1 MRRRLK
7 RSTRQHIIVSVL
19 CVFIFGGV
27 FLTAY
32 FTVTSNL
39 KKNYQSRIDSL
50 SHELESKKIYVY
62 QAKKDISAGSRIT
75 KDLLTYSGVL
85 SEQPQSNFIT
95 ESEIGKVALIDI
107 KTGTEVLKT
116 MLTGEVADD
125 TLREVEFNTFLLSS
139 NLKEHDTVDIRILF
153 PNGESYVVLS
163 KKTARNLDLE
173 NSSCF
178 MWLDSEE
185 ILRVSGAIVDCFIN
199 EGSRLYTVKYIEP
212 QIQEASLITYTP
224 GTDVLKL
231 IQEDPNVV
239 RKAADKVNES
249 VRQELDRRLT
259 EFYSRHGSE
268 AYWNNYKF
276 NHPADSRVKE
286 TGSNNDLTGDTNES
300 ESATEL
306 LQTDQPADEGEEE
319 IYYVD

>member
-1 MRRRLK
+1 MTRRLK
-7 RSTRQHIIVSVL
+7 RSTRQHIIISVL
-19 CVFIFGGV
+19 CVFIFGGA

-32 FTVTSNL
+32 FTMTANL
-39 KKNYQSRIDSL
+39 KKDYQSRIDSL

-62 QAKKDISAGSRIT
+62 QAKRDISAGSRIT

-85 SEQPQSNFIT
+85 SEQPQGNFIT

-116 MLTGEVADD
+116 MLTGEVTDN

-139 NLKEHDTVDIRILF
+139 NLNENDTVDIRILY
-153 PNGESYVVLS
+153 PNGESYIVLS
-163 KKTARNLDLE
+163 KKTAKNLDLE
-173 NSSCF
+173 NSRCF

-212 QIQEASLITYTP
+212 RIQEASHITYTP

-239 RKAADKVNES
+239 RKATDEVSES
-249 VRQELDRRLT
+249 VRQELDSRLT

-268 AYWNNYKF
+268 AYWNSYQY
-276 NHPADSRVKE
+276 NHPADSSVQE
-286 TGSNNDLTGDTNES
+286 TGSNNDLTGETKES
-300 ESATEL
+300 EVTEFSEI
-306 LQTDQPADEGEEE
+306 DQPDDEGEEE